1 MILLPTKPKIVRQG
15 KNKATFEIEGLYPG
29 YGVTLGNSLR
39 RVLFSSIEGASVT
52 QAKIEGI
59 SHEFTTKDG
68 VLEDIIT
75 IILHLKK
82 LRFKMHDDEP
92 QRISLSVKG
101 EREVTGADFKVPTQ
115 VELVNPEQH
124 IATLTDKKAEL
135 TMEILV
141 EKGLGYTV
149 ADQQKR
155 DKLEVGQISVDA
167 IFTPMRNVNFRVENM
182 RVGKRTDF
190 DKLFLE
196 IETDGTIEPTE
207 AFDKAARILSDQF
220 LALLGE
226 ISNDDVPEETQT
238 VVEEPVKVEEKTEDV
253 LKMKVEDLG
262 VSSRTINSLTA
273 AKIRTVAGLVKKNKE
288 ALLEI
293 DGMGNKGVEEI
304 VSALEKLGLKLK

>member
-1 MILLPTKPKIVRQG
+1 MILLPAKPKVINQD

-39 RVLFSSIEGASVT
+39 RVLFSSIVGASVT
-52 QAKIEGI
+52 QVKIDGV

-75 IILHLKK
+75 IVLNLKK
-82 LRFKMHDDEP
+82 LRFKMHDDES
-92 QRISLSVKG
+92 QRIILSVKG
-101 EREVTGADFKVPTQ
+101 EKEVTGADFKMPTQ
-115 VELVNPEQH
+115 VELINPEQH

-141 EKGLGYTV
+141 ERGLGYTV

-155 DKLEVGQISVDA
+155 EKLEVGQISVDA
-167 IFTPMRNVNFRVENM
+167 IFTPMRSVNFRVENM

-196 IETDGTIEPTE
+196 VETDGTIEPTE
-207 AFDKAARILSDQF
+207 AFDMAAKILSNQF

-226 ISNDDVPEETQT
+226 ISNDVPEEVEV
-238 VVEEPVKVEEKTEDV
+238 VVEESVKVEEKTEDV
-253 LKMKVEDLG
+253 LKMKIEDLG
-262 VSSRTINSLTA
+262 VGSRTINSLTS
-273 AKIRTVAGLVKKNKE
+273 AKIKTVAGLVKKSRE
-288 ALLEI
+288 SLLEI
-293 DGMGNKGVEEI
+293 DGMGNKGVDEI
-304 VSALEKLGLKLK
+304 VSALEKLGLELK

>member
-1 MILLPTKPKIVRQG
+1 MILLPAKPKVINQD

-39 RVLFSSIEGASVT
+39 RVLFSSIVGASVT
-52 QAKIEGI
+52 QVKIDGV

-75 IILHLKK
+75 IVLNLKK
-82 LRFKMHDDEP
+82 LRFKMHDDES
-92 QRISLSVKG
+92 QRIILSVKG
-101 EREVTGADFKVPTQ
+101 EKEVTGADFKMPTQ
-115 VELVNPEQH
+115 VELINPEQH

-141 EKGLGYTV
+141 ERGLGYTV

-155 DKLEVGQISVDA
+155 EKLEVGQISVDA
-167 IFTPMRNVNFRVENM
+167 TFTPMRSVNFRVENM

-196 IETDGTIEPTE
+196 VETDGTIEPTE
-207 AFDKAARILSDQF
+207 AFDMAAKILSNQF

-226 ISNDDVPEETQT
+226 ISNDVPEEVE
-238 VVEEPVKVEEKTEDV
+238 VVAEESVKVEEKTEDV
-253 LKMKVEDLG
+253 LKMKIEDLG
-262 VSSRTINSLTA
+262 VGSRTINSLTS
-273 AKIRTVAGLVKKNKE
+273 AKIKTVAGLVKKSKE

-293 DGMGNKGVEEI
+293 DGMGNKGVDEI
-304 VSALEKLGLKLK
+304 VSALEKLGLELK